1 MRQLT
6 LKIRCITFLLQSL
19 IKINLVLRF
28 NNKLNMLDSR
38 VTQKISENTLYSV
51 DFKHMTNVCSQ
62 NCTGS
67 TKQTSWEPYRP
78 TYITLHYIIWQ
89 TLLYKATNN
98 RGHNHGIQHLQ
109 IQNAQGTEQ
118 ICQVGNFFPFSFFLY
133 SCIYL
138 FIIIFLGGCCFLYF
152 FFVCFFPPPYYRLWA
167 ISFFLIIILFL
178 FFLLVFCIKFTKTKE
193 TYNIIVP
200 PYYCLWA
207 ITSQR
212 LYFIGTKVLSLKL
225 TEK

>member
-133 SCIYL
+133 SCIYYYFFGGVL
-138 FIIIFLGGCCFLYF
+138 FSLFFFCLFFSPSILPSVGNIIFFNYYFIIFFACFLYRIHKNKRNIQ
-152 FFVCFFPPPYYRLWA
+152 YYC
-167 ISFFLIIILFL
+167 SSILL
-178 FFLLVFCIKFTKTKE
+178 SVGNNITKTIFYWYKGTVFE
-193 TYNIIVP
+193 TN
-200 PYYCLWA
+200 
-207 ITSQR
+207 
-212 LYFIGTKVLSLKL
+212 
-225 TEK
+225 

>member
-38 VTQKISENTLYSV
+38 VTQKISENTLYSL

-78 TYITLHYIIWQ
+78 TY
-89 TLLYKATNN
+89 
-98 RGHNHGIQHLQ
+98 R
-109 IQNAQGTEQ
+109 
-118 ICQVGNFFPFSFFLY
+118 
-133 SCIYL
+133 
-138 FIIIFLGGCCFLYF
+138 
-152 FFVCFFPPPYYRLWA
+152 PY
-167 ISFFLIIILFL
+167 
-178 FFLLVFCIKFTKTKE
+178 TKTKE